1 MSNARPDLPRALTRL
16 DDLAGAGL
24 VARADL
30 PALAPVADEFRI
42 RLSAEMQGAI
52 AAVDDPVARQFL
64 PDRAELV
71 TRPEELLDP
80 IGDEAHSPAPGLTH
94 RYPDRVIL
102 HITKTCDVYCRFC
115 FRRETVG
122 ETGALPPEDLAQALE
137 YIAATPAIREVVLTG
152 GDPLTLSSRR
162 LAEVIARLNAIAH
175 LTQIRIHSR
184 VPVVAPH
191 RITPALVDAL
201 RSARPALWL
210 VLHTNH
216 AQELTPEARAAIA
229 RLVDAGVPMLSQSVL
244 LRGVNDT
251 PAALEALFTTLTA
264 LRVKPYYLH
273 HCDLARGTS
282 HFRTTIEA
290 GRALMAALRG
300 KVSGTSLPTYV
311 LDIPGGYGK
320 VPITADHFEQVT
332 RGLWRVTDWK
342 GRLHDYSDPEPIE

>member
-1 MSNARPDLPRALTRL
+1 MSNARPDHPRALTRL
-16 DDLAGAGL
+16 DDLASAGL

-42 RLSAEMQGAI
+42 RVTGEMQGAI
-52 AAVDDPVARQFL
+52 ASPDDAVARQFL
-64 PDRAELV
+64 PETAELV

-122 ETGALPPEDLAQALE
+122 ETGALPPEELAQALD

-162 LAEVIARLNAIAH
+162 LAEVIGRLNAIAH

-184 VPVVAPH
+184 VPVVAPY
-191 RITPALVDAL
+191 RITPALVAAL
-201 RSARPALWL
+201 RSSRPALWL

-216 AQELTPEARAAIA
+216 AQELTPAARAAIA

-251 PAALEALFTTLTA
+251 PEALEALFTGLTS

-282 HFRTTIEA
+282 HFRTTIAA

-320 VPITADHFEQVT
+320 VPITADHFAEVT

-342 GRLHDYSDPEPIE
+342 GRLHDYSDPEPN